1 MKDANFSLWKVTKKK
16 INSID
21 HYKNFTI
28 YQIINYK

>member
-21 HYKNFTI
+21 HYKNLNKS
-28 YQIINYK
+28 Q